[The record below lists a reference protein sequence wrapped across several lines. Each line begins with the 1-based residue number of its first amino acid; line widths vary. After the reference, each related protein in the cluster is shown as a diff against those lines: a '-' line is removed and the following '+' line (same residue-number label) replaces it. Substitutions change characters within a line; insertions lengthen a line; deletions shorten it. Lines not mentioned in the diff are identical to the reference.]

1 MKMKTKKTAL
11 RILEILSEVIYS
23 DKIIIDYRM
32 NKTDFSRTRKQ
43 PFGDMLLFMF
53 NFIRKSLPIEIDNFV
68 NFINS
73 NKDSFKVQNFTKS
86 AFVQKRRKINPDVFK
101 YLTSI
106 IIIIENYY
114 VENKPDV
121 KLFYGFRIIAVDG
134 SKITLP
140 FI

>member
-1 MKMKTKKTAL
+1 
-11 RILEILSEVIYS
+11 
-23 DKIIIDYRM
+23 M

-73 NKDSFKVQNFTKS
+73 NKDSV
-86 AFVQKRRKINPDVFK
+86 I
-101 YLTSI
+101 I